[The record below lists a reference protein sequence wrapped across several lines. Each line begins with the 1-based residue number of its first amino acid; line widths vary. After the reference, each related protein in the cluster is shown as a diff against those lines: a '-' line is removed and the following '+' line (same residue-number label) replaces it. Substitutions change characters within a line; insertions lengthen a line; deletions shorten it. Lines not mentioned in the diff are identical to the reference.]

1 MNETFRVYL
10 EHLGRLRERDHW
22 SAWLADVAA
31 HTTFSEA
38 VALAERNRAWSLF
51 TQGHVDEAVLML
63 EALIER
69 LQKTI
74 VFDATFQLAVS
85 QTQLGRIYQHAGHDE
100 RAIPILS
107 EAAVAWEQVS
117 LS

>member
-38 VALAERNRAWSLF
+38 VALAERNRAWLLF

-100 RAIPILS
+100 R
-107 EAAVAWEQVS
+107 
-117 LS
+117 

>member
-22 SAWLADVAA
+22 SAWLAEVAA

-38 VALAERNRAWSLF
+38 VALAERNWAWSLF

-74 VFDATFQLAVS
+74 VFDATFQWPFHKRNS
-85 QTQLGRIYQHAGHDE
+85 
-100 RAIPILS
+100 
-107 EAAVAWEQVS
+107 AASTSMPAMTSGQS
-117 LS
+117 RS